1 MFTPVDLAIRE
12 KVISAYVAGHGRNQ
26 ITRELHEQGI
36 KVSHGSISN
45 FINAYKRKHEQP
57 KPSPND
63 AGISTV
69 PVNIGGP
76 EMRFSGPD
84 SPLLSGIGQ
93 AANNVTP
100 RPTDVNTAVQK
111 QEPIDLQEIDFDDI
125 PVNPDVFTDDVDYNP
140 EYDGVEGEH
149 RFNYQYPYPNS
160 TFPNT
165 NIPFPNS
172 FSPYPN
178 IFNQQVS
185 RHVVEET
192 KKEESD
198 QTSTSKNML
207 GMDWDENHEARF
219 VKWVLDQKRI
229 RQREEHKLEEEREI
243 LYQERS
249 SIEDQKR
256 VLEAREA
263 KLSEVKDLIPSAA
276 ELKSMGVEFTQAIA
290 WINVIR
296 EYASK
301 KMVDERTATWRL
313 AEDLKN
319 WQELGGLENAIQNA
333 KNQLALLNMTLEDQK
348 AAIATLVNLQKMG
361 MSEIEISRLV
371 KLVNGWGKGN
381 GNFANGLELDS
392 RLNLQNTPQ

>member
-1 MFTPVDLAIRE
+1 M
-12 KVISAYVAGHGRNQ
+12 
-26 ITRELHEQGI
+26 
-36 KVSHGSISN
+36 
-45 FINAYKRKHEQP
+45 
-57 KPSPND
+57 
-63 AGISTV
+63 
-69 PVNIGGP
+69 NIDGP
-76 EMRFSGPD
+76 EMRFSGQG

-93 AANNVTP
+93 VATTTNNVTP

-111 QEPIDLQEIDFDDI
+111 QEPIDLQEIDFDDT
-125 PVNPDVFTDDVDYNP
+125 PVDPDIFTDDVDFIP
-140 EYDGVEGEH
+140 EYDGVEG
-149 RFNYQYPYPNS
+149 FNYQYINTMNPYPNS

-172 FSPYPN
+172 INPYPN

-207 GMDWDENHEARF
+207 GMDWENHEARF

-229 RQREEHKLEEEREI
+229 RQREEHKLEEERAM

-276 ELKSMGVEFTQAIA
+276 ELKSMGVGFSH
-290 WINVIR
+290 IN
-296 EYASK
+296 S
-301 KMVDERTATWRL
+301 
-313 AEDLKN
+313 
-319 WQELGGLENAIQNA
+319 
-333 KNQLALLNMTLEDQK
+333 
-348 AAIATLVNLQKMG
+348 
-361 MSEIEISRLV
+361 
-371 KLVNGWGKGN
+371 
-381 GNFANGLELDS
+381 
-392 RLNLQNTPQ
+392 